1 MSDLVA
7 IAYDDL
13 ATAREV
19 VGQLVSLK
27 TRDLDFDDCVIVE
40 RRDDGTVKLHQPKFP
55 ALGAVA
61 GAATGGLIGLIFFMP
76 LLGAAVGAATGSAT
90 GALLDTDD
98 GINDDF
104 MRRIGDELQPGKA
117 AVFMLVREAVP
128 EKVLPTL
135 SGRGVLIQTSLSSD
149 EEADAQRGT
158 SLRNVERGEIEP
170 ARPSWP

>member
-1 MSDLVA
+1 MSDLVV

-27 TRDLDFDDCVIVE
+27 KRDLDFDDCVIVE
-40 RRDDGTVKLHQPKFP
+40 RRDDGSVKLHQPAFP
-55 ALGAVA
+55 AFGAAAGAV
-61 GAATGGLIGLIFFMP
+61 TGGLIGLIFFMP
-76 LLGAAVGAATGSAT
+76 LLGAAVGAATGGAT

-117 AVFMLVREAVP
+117 AVFMLVREAIP
-128 EKVLPTL
+128 ENVLPTI
-135 SGRGVLIQTSLSSD
+135 SGRGVLLQTSLSSE
-149 EEADAQRGT
+149 EEAA
-158 SLRNVERGEIEP
+158 LRAALRSE
-170 ARPSWP
+170 S